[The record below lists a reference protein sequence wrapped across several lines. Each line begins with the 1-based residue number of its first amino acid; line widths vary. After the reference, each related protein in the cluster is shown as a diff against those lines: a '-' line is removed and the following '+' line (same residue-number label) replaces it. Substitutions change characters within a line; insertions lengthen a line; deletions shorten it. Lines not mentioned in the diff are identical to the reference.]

1 MYPREQYLKEIISKK
16 DNGRI
21 KIITGLRRSGK
32 SVLLF
37 QLYREWLLGEGV
49 KEDQIIALALDILEN
64 AKYRNPLE
72 LDKYIRDHMV
82 DPKKRYYIFID
93 EIQFVSEIQ
102 NPYVTDSEAKI
113 SFIDVILGFMQMKNA
128 DVYITGSNSKMLSSD
143 ILTQFRDRG
152 DEIRVYPL
160 SFAEFYSEYDGDKRG
175 AWQDYYTY
183 GGMPYAASLE
193 SHEEKSRY
201 LKDLFD
207 RTYIKDVLERHE
219 IKNNTEVLDIL
230 LDVLASGIGSLTN
243 PSKLANTFKS
253 ERQIGI
259 GSETIEKYIGYFVES
274 FLVEKAVRY
283 DVKGRK
289 YIGTPAKYYYTDMG
303 LRNARLGFR
312 QLEETHI
319 MENILYN
326 DLIRRSMNVDVGVVE
341 YNTKDANGKKIRK
354 QLEVDFVVN
363 GGGKRFY
370 IQSALSIADPEK
382 KKQEIESLKRIPDSF
397 RKIVVV
403 RDYLKP
409 WQDENGI
416 TYVGVEQFLL
426 NEEILK

>member
-64 AKYRNPLE
+64 ARYRNPLE

-102 NPYVTDSEAKI
+102 NPYVDNEDAKI
-113 SFIDVILGFMQMKNA
+113 TFIDVILGFMHMDNA
-128 DVYITGSNSKMLSSD
+128 DVYVTGSNSKMLSSD

-160 SFAEFYSEYDGDKRG
+160 SFAEFYNEYEGDKRG

-183 GGMPYAASLE
+183 GGMPLATSLE

-219 IKNNTEVLDIL
+219 IKNDTEVLDIL

-259 GSETIEKYIGYFVES
+259 GSETIEKYIGYFEES
-274 FLVEKAVRY
+274 FLIEKAVRY

-289 YIGTPAKYYYTDMG
+289 YIGTPAKYYYTDLG

-319 MENILYN
+319 MENVLYN
-326 DLIRRSMNVDVGVVE
+326 DLIRRGMNVDVGVVE
-341 YNTKDANGKKIRK
+341 YNTKDADGKKIRK

-363 GGGKRFY
+363 QGGKRFY
-370 IQSALSIADPEK
+370 IQSALSIADPDK
-382 KKQEIESLKRIPDSF
+382 KEQEIESLKRIPDSF
-397 RKIVVV
+397 SKMVVV

-416 TYVGVEQFLL
+416 TYVGIEQFLL
-426 NEEILK
+426 NEELLK

>member
-64 AKYRNPLE
+64 ARYRNPLE
-72 LDKYIRDHMV
+72 LDKYVRDHMV

-102 NPYVTDSEAKI
+102 NPYVDNEDAKI
-113 SFIDVILGFMQMKNA
+113 TFIDVILGFMHMDNA
-128 DVYITGSNSKMLSSD
+128 DVYVTGSNSKMLSSD

-160 SFAEFYSEYDGDKRG
+160 SFAEFYNEYEGDKRG

-183 GGMPYAASLE
+183 GGMPLATSLE

-219 IKNNTEVLDIL
+219 IKNDTEVLDIL

-259 GSETIEKYIGYFVES
+259 GSETIEKYIGYFEES
-274 FLVEKAVRY
+274 FLIEKAVRY

-289 YIGTPAKYYYTDMG
+289 YIGTPAKYYYTDLG

-319 MENILYN
+319 MENVLYN
-326 DLIRRSMNVDVGVVE
+326 DLIRRGMNVDVGVVE
-341 YNTKDANGKKIRK
+341 YNTKDADGKKIRK

-363 GGGKRFY
+363 QGGKRFY
-370 IQSALSIADPEK
+370 IQSALSIADPYK
-382 KKQEIESLKRIPDSF
+382 KEQEIESLKRIPDSF
-397 RKIVVV
+397 SKMVVV

-416 TYVGVEQFLL
+416 TYVGIEQFLL
-426 NEEILK
+426 NEELLK

>member
-397 RKIVVV
+397 SKIVVV

-426 NEEILK
+426 NE

>member
-1 MYPREQYLKEIISKK
+1 MYPRKQYLNKLISKK

-37 QLYREWLLGEGV
+37 QLYRDWLLNEGIE
-49 KEDQIIALALDILEN
+49 EDQIIALALDILEN
-64 AKYRNPLE
+64 ARYRNPME

-82 DPKKRYYIFID
+82 DSRKKYYIFID

-102 NPYVTDSEAKI
+102 NPYVDNADAKI
-113 SFIDVILGFMQMKNA
+113 TFIDVVLGFMQMKNA

-160 SFAEFYSEYDGDKRG
+160 SFAEFYNSYEGDKRG

-183 GGMPYAASLE
+183 GGMPRALSME
-193 SHEEKSRY
+193 EHEEKSRY
-201 LKDLFD
+201 LMDLFE

-219 IKNNTEVLDIL
+219 IKNNAEVLDIL
-230 LDVLASGIGSLTN
+230 LDILASGIGSLTN
-243 PSKLANTFKS
+243 ASKLSNTFKS
-253 ERQIGI
+253 ERQIAI
-259 GSETIEKYIGYFVES
+259 GSETIEKYIGYFEES
-274 FLVEKAVRY
+274 FLIEKAVRY

-289 YIGTPAKYYYTDMG
+289 YIGTPAKYYYTDLG

-319 MENILYN
+319 MENVLYN
-326 DLIRRSMNVDVGVVE
+326 DLVRRGMNVDVGVVE
-341 YNTKDANGKKIRK
+341 YNTKDSNGKKIRK

-363 GGGKRFY
+363 KGSKRFY
-370 IQSALSIADPEK
+370 IQSALSIADPDK
-382 KKQEIESLKRIPDSF
+382 KEQEIASLLRIPDSF
-397 RKIVVV
+397 SKIVVV

-416 TYVGVEQFLL
+416 TYIGIEQFLL
-426 NEEILK
+426 DEDILK